1 MQALTPDQAAIV
13 TRMLKSVIDNGTGR
27 RLRSGFGLTADF
39 AGKTGTTQNQS
50 DGWFIDFNPTLVTGS
65 WVGAPS
71 PAVRFR
77 SMSLGQGSAMALPI
91 VATFWHKLAN
101 DKKHRNLLNEKFEER
116 PEIVSKCG
124 CPFRIS
130 ISPDTLNLLLQ
141 DSTIRDSLRANGY
154 RNLKAIAEERFG
166 TGVPDE
172 PNGGGEIDPD
182 KFNDELPGDQDKK
195 KKLKDYFP
203 KLLGKDPKDKKGGG

>member
-1 MQALTPDQAAIV
+1 
-13 TRMLKSVIDNGTGR
+13 MLKSVIDNGTGR
-27 RLRSGFGLTADF
+27 RFHTGFGITGDF

-91 VATFWHKLAN
+91 VATFWHKVAN
-101 DKKHRNLLNEKFEER
+101 DKKHRNLLTEKFEPR
-116 PEIVSKCG
+116 PDIDAKCG

-130 ISPDTLNLLLQ
+130 ISPDTLNMLLQ

-154 RNLKAIAEERFG
+154 QNLKEIVRERYGDGVSEE
-166 TGVPDE
+166 PI
-172 PNGGGEIDPD
+172 GGGEIDPD
-182 KFNDELPGDQDKK
+182 KFNDQLEEGGDKDKDKK
-195 KKLKDYFP
+195 KKIKDYFP
-203 KLLGKDPKDKKGGG
+203 KLLGNNPKDKKGGG